1 MTYGRGV
8 ARDCRSGW
16 PTLLRRIYLDTDTLQ
31 TLYDYG
37 ETLPIHSP
45 MRIRITRRSLRLT
58 SRMLAGG
65 ARPFWVTGAGATFQ

>member
-1 MTYGRGV
+1 MTYGAAWHGTVV
-8 ARDCRSGW
+8 AAGRPFFVG
-16 PTLLRRIYLDTDTLQ
+16 YLDTDTLQ

-45 MRIRITRRSLRLT
+45 MRIRITRRSPRLT
-58 SRMLAGG
+58 SRMRTGG